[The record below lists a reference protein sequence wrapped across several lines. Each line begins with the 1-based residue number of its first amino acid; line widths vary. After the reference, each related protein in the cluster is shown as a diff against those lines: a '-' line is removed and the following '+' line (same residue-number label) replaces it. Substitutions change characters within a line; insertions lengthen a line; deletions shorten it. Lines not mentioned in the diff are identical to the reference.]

1 MNLENIKVREVS
13 SPEKGKAEIE
23 QELLDKKAQQDA
35 QESQVVEEQVV
46 EETKPVE
53 LDDNSVLEYLGK
65 RYNKTINSFDELM
78 QEREEQEVLPEDVSS
93 FLKYKKETGRGIE
106 DYVRLNRNFDDMQPD
121 KIHLLDWI

>member
-65 RYNKTINSFDELM
+65 RYNKTINSFM
-78 QEREEQEVLPEDVSS
+78 INSNI
-93 FLKYKKETGRGIE
+93 K
-106 DYVRLNRNFDDMQPD
+106 M
-121 KIHLLDWI
+121 

>member
-78 QEREEQEVLPEDVSS
+78 QEREEQEVLPEDVC
-93 FLKYKKETGRGIE
+93 
-106 DYVRLNRNFDDMQPD
+106 
-121 KIHLLDWI
+121 